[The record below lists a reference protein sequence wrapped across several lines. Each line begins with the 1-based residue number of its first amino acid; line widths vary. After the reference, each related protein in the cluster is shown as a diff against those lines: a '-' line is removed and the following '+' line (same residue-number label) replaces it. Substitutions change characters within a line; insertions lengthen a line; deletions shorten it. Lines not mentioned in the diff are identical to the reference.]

1 MTYQLITI
9 VGNVGKDP
17 EIKYLRDGIAVTD
30 FTVAVSKVTGRG
42 EQRKESTTWFRVTVW
57 RERAETAAQL
67 IKKGTRILVTGE
79 VSASAFIDKK
89 TGEARASL
97 ELTANEFRLL
107 SSRAETQGGAGGG
120 EYASEDGGGGSGNYN
135 RGGGGNYSGGRQAPA
150 DDADEIPF

>member
-30 FTVAVSKVTGRG
+30 FTVAVSKVSGRG
-42 EQRKESTTWFRVTVW
+42 EQRKETTTWFRVTVW

-67 IKKGTRILVTGE
+67 VKKGTRILVTGE

-107 SSRAETQGGAGGG
+107 SSRAESSSGG
-120 EYASEDGGGGSGNYN
+120 EYAGDESGNTTPQ
-135 RGGGGNYSGGRQAPA
+135 RGGGGYGGRQAA
-150 DDADEIPF
+150 VDDADEIPF